1 MGRRG
6 ENIYKR
12 KDGRW
17 EGRYISGYGVDG
29 KAKYSYVY
37 ARSYSEV
44 KTKLLSAHNAYS
56 VSTRKSNK
64 HFGDWMDEW
73 LLKKQK
79 VVKESTYIRYRNM
92 IENHIRP
99 ALGKYPID
107 KISTE
112 LVEQFVLSA
121 SKCGRLDNNGGLS
134 PKSIND
140 MLVVLREVFKFTH
153 NSGVNS
159 ICDLS
164 QVMIRKSQREMRV
177 LSISEEKRLI
187 TVLMSETDR
196 YKIGVYICLFTGI
209 RIGELCA
216 LRWEHISFE
225 EKTLTVKQT
234 MQRLQNS
241 DSVSIA
247 KTAIVITEPKS
258 FAAVRT
264 IPLPDFLIEILRPF
278 ACSQNAYILSGRSEK
293 YVEPRTMQNRFKAY
307 LNEGQIADANFHS
320 LRHTFATRCIEN
332 GFEVKSLSEVLGHAS
347 VKITMDRYV
356 HSSMDLKR
364 ANMEKL
370 NGIAA
375 LL

>member
-17 EGRYISGYGVDG
+17 EGRCISCYSVEG
-29 KAKYSYVY
+29 KAKYTYVY

-44 KTKLLSAHNAYS
+44 KAKLLSAHNNLSA
-56 VSTRKSNK
+56 STQKADRL
-64 HFGDWMDEW
+64 FGDWMDEW
-73 LLKKQK
+73 LLKKQE
-79 VVKESTYIRYRNM
+79 VVKESTYIRYSNM

-99 ALGKYPID
+99 ALGKYPIN

-112 LVEQFVLSA
+112 LVEQFITSA
-121 SKCGRLDNNGGLS
+121 SKNGRLDNSGGLS

-140 MLVVLREVFKFTH
+140 MLAVIREVFKYTY
-153 NSGVNS
+153 NAGVNNT
-159 ICDLS
+159 CNLS
-164 QVMIRKSQREMRV
+164 QITIRKNQSEMRV
-177 LSISEEKRLI
+177 LSLSEEKKLI
-187 TVLMSETDR
+187 AVLMSETDR

-234 MQRLQNS
+234 MQRLQIGDGTS
-241 DSVSIA
+241 TA
-247 KTAIVITEPKS
+247 KTTVVITEPKS

-264 IPLPDFLIEILRPF
+264 IPLPDFLVEVLRPF
-278 ACSQNAYILSGRSEK
+278 AGTKNAYILSGRSEK
-293 YVEPRTMQNRFKAY
+293 YVEPRTMQYRFKTY
-307 LNEGQIADANFHS
+307 LDEGQIADANFHS

-332 GFEVKSLSEVLGHAS
+332 GFEIKSLSEVLGHTN

-356 HSSMDLKR
+356 HSSIDLKR
-364 ANMEKL
+364 TNMEKL
-370 NGIAA
+370 NDIAVSP
-375 LL
+375 